1 MEKKR
6 ELVFFVGVAIILSA
20 ANVFSF
26 YYSIKPEISGMSVG
40 MAAAEIPRLIA
51 LSPATIVL
59 IAVFVLAVLLVVF
72 AWIIYLK
79 RKKEDKARVIYD
91 NIRKKMKRGET
102 EFDMLYSLLK
112 ENKKLKIQEISKI
125 LNISPEKALEW
136 SKLLENHNLALIS
149 YPAFSEPEVE
159 AVT

>member
-6 ELVFFVGVAIILSA
+6 ELVFFVAVAIILSA

-40 MAAAEIPRLIA
+40 MAAAEIPRLIS

-59 IAVFVLAVLLVVF
+59 IAVFVLAVLLAVF

-79 RKKEDKARVIYD
+79 RKKEEKARVI
-91 NIRKKMKRGET
+91 
-102 EFDMLYSLLK
+102 
-112 ENKKLKIQEISKI
+112 
-125 LNISPEKALEW
+125 
-136 SKLLENHNLALIS
+136 
-149 YPAFSEPEVE
+149 
-159 AVT
+159 

>member
-1 MEKKR
+1 M
-6 ELVFFVGVAIILSA
+6 
-20 ANVFSF
+20 
-26 YYSIKPEISGMSVG
+26 
-40 MAAAEIPRLIA
+40 
-51 LSPATIVL
+51 
-59 IAVFVLAVLLVVF
+59 
-72 AWIIYLK
+72 
-79 RKKEDKARVIYD
+79 IYD